1 MNQKEMGSFLSGR
14 NTGLVFSP
22 RHRLSLGDS
31 YKNLAL
37 VAPTGSGKTTH
48 CTYEGISEYARTV
61 ARSLMRADEVRMMQ
75 PGKGVLISGRERPAL
90 VEMPAFFDVLAWKT
104 LAEKKPARVEYDG
117 GLGKGVRYLPLGDES
132 GRQKETFTF
141 PEMSGF
147 SVPTGIE

>member
-48 CTYEGISEYARTV
+48 CTYEG
-61 ARSLMRADEVRMMQ
+61 
-75 PGKGVLISGRERPAL
+75 ISGRERPAL